1 MNSLR
6 PSISKAMKQA
16 MSRSRPLST
25 AHVYKPKTIDFTNM
39 ERKTWNIKR
48 DWFSD
53 PSTYP
58 IFVIMGAALTFMTGA
73 AANALIRYKD
83 VTIDPKKRNSIL
95 QTWGSEEECGEYH
108 SMLEKAIS
116 WNAYPP
122 EGLGVDH
129 DAWLKEK
136 ESAKQ
141 RS

>member
-6 PSISKAMKQA
+6 PQISRAVKQFMA
-16 MSRSRPLST
+16 RRHAT
-25 AHVYKPKTIDFTNM
+25 THVYKPKTIDFTNM
-39 ERKTWNIKR
+39 ERKTWNFKK
-48 DWFSD
+48 DWLSD

-58 IFVIMGAALTFMTGA
+58 IMVIMGFALTFCTGA

-83 VTIDPKKRNSIL
+83 VTILPSKRNSIL
-95 QTWGSEEECGEYH
+95 QTWGTEEEDGEYR
-108 SMLEKAIS
+108 STLSKAIS

-129 DAWLKEK
+129 EQWLKEK
-136 ESAKQ
+136 EAAR

>member
-1 MNSLR
+1 MK
-6 PSISKAMKQA
+6 SIHKYNLISYICTLFDNCTKQ
-16 MSRSRPLST
+16 
-25 AHVYKPKTIDFTNM
+25 NM
-39 ERKTWNIKR
+39 ERKTWNFKK
-48 DWFSD
+48 DWLSD

-58 IFVIMGAALTFMTGA
+58 IFVIMAGALTFMTGA

-95 QTWGSEEECGEYH
+95 QTWGSEEEYH
-108 SMLEKAIS
+108 STLEKAIS

-129 DAWLKEK
+129 EAWLKEK
-136 ESAKQ
+136 EAAKQ